1 MKTLSD
7 VLLHYENLGFE
18 FVPGMNSC
26 IKKALRSCRETES
39 LSLGGVELYIMEDAY
54 FPSTKRTRV
63 AVIVRKK
70 VSTFLPSWAKAT
82 QQRISHEVIDV
93 PKAFIRRESVSLVPE
108 EGRAF
113 AESIAESIGVMTV
126 MLDMEAA

>member
-1 MKTLSD
+1 MKTLRD
-7 VLLHYENLGFE
+7 VLQHYESLGFN

-70 VSTFLPSWAKAT
+70 VSTLDSLLSRGRAT

-93 PKAFIRRESVSLVPE
+93 PKAFIRKESVSLVPE
-108 EGRAF
+108 AERAF
-113 AESIAESIGVMTV
+113 AESIGVMTV